1 MTIPFSGSPIA
12 GSIGTAAEFDCYR
25 LTGNAGQTLVL
36 ELDETSGSL
45 VGEMRLVRPNGNEIC
60 GPTTETQLSCK
71 LDRSGTFTVLVGDS
85 TQTLTGNY
93 SIVLLP

>member
-25 LTGNAGQTLVL
+25 VNGNAGQTLVL

-45 VGEMRLVRPNGNEIC
+45 VGEMRLIRPNGNEIC
-60 GPTTETQLSCK
+60 GPTTNTQLSCK
-71 LDRSGTFTVLVGDS
+71 LDTTGTFTVLVGDS
-85 TQTLTGNY
+85 TQTLTGGY